1 MPDENENEIK
11 YCEYCGAKLEKDR
24 IYCPKCGKLAI
35 NARKTEKKAIEK
47 TTKKSSKSGEIPGR
61 ECPEC
66 GSIIRS
72 RILKQCPVCNAK
84 LKEPPPIETEP
95 KKEES
100 GFIFTGEKL
109 QPLTNKNS
117 WNLREG
123 LYAFGNS
130 IAIYFIVLLTINTII
145 LDFIG
150 TPIDSVSIVE
160 ILVGEIP
167 EITLGIYPLFYIIS
181 RGHKQEKL
189 GLNLNSKTMS
199 IALILGIAAGMILY
213 FINYGLDIFFQYI
226 IDMGFDEFLG
236 IQEYY
241 SAYAGT
247 LKTTEFYWIILF
259 TILLIIQSLS
269 SEILFR
275 GTLHNSLKDKFG
287 NQLKGKVI
295 VILIVALIISLTYS
309 ILFFFVSLPIGIY
322 FFVSYLILNLVLG
335 CVYEINGNLANSMV
349 AYTIYNLILL
359 IMMLFF

>member
-24 IYCPKCGKLAI
+24 IYCPKCGKLGI
-35 NARKTEKKAIEK
+35 NARKTEQKTIEKGTKK
-47 TTKKSSKSGEIPGR
+47 TTKSKEIPGR

-66 GSIIRS
+66 GSLIKS
-72 RILKQCPVCNAK
+72 RILKQCPICNAK

-95 KKEES
+95 KKEDS

-150 TPIDSVSIVE
+150 TPIDSVTIVE
-160 ILVGEIP
+160 ILIGEIP
-167 EITLGIYPLFYIIS
+167 EITLGLYPLFYIIS
-181 RGHKQEKL
+181 RGHNQKKL
-189 GLNLNSKTMS
+189 GLNLSSKNIS
-199 IALILGIAAGMILY
+199 IALVLGITAGMILY

-226 IDMGFDEFLG
+226 INLGFDDFLG

-247 LKTTEFYWIILF
+247 LKTTDFYWIILF

-269 SEILFR
+269 SELLFR

-287 NQLKGKVI
+287 NHLKGKAI
-295 VILIVALIISLTYS
+295 VILIVALIVSITYS
-309 ILFFFVSLPIGIY
+309 ILFFLVSLPIGIY
-322 FFVSYLILNLVLG
+322 FFLSYLILNLILG
-335 CVYEINGNLANSMV
+335 IVYEINGNIANSMV